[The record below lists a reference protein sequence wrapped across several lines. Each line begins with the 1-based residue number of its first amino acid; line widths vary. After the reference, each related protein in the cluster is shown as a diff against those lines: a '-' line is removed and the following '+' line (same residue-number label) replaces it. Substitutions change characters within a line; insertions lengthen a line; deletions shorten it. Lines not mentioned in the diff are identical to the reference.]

1 MNDDF
6 CIISFITEDKLLSDN
21 IKENTEDYDKIY
33 SLVKKRTIFEKE
45 LYFIPDEYIYNI
57 YKSYKMNW
65 DNIKTQ
71 FIKDF
76 NRLSIYIDKK
86 LVTNNYVFRSFI
98 ANYKQYNYI
107 TSDNNSF
114 TYYKLLIMLCT
125 QASFYFMYLYGQTFE
140 NMFRKIYENNDL
152 HIVQSSDNGI
162 LPTHLQNVL
171 SLQKLS
177 RSLHFKTKDNEIK
190 FYAVLILYLKNTENN
205 EILNVMYLK
214 LNIKFDLSKQNIN
227 INSGIIYNTIL

>member
-6 CIISFITEDKLLSDN
+6 FIISFITEDKLLNDN

-45 LYFIPDEYIYNI
+45 LYFIPDEYINNI

-65 DNIKTQ
+65 DNIKNQ
-71 FIKDF
+71 FLKDF

-107 TSDNNSF
+107 ISDNNSF

-125 QASFYFMYLYGQTFE
+125 QASFYFMYLYGKTFE

-162 LPTHLQNVL
+162 LPVHLQNAS
-171 SLQKLS
+171 SLEKLS
-177 RSLHFKTKDNEIK
+177 RSLHFKTKNNEIK
-190 FYAVLILYLKNTENN
+190 FYAVLILYLKNTDNN

-214 LNIKFDLSKQNIN
+214 LNIKFDLSNHNIN